1 MNRGGRGRTRGG
13 RSRRL
18 GNTGKQTEM
27 GTVSEEAPWA
37 LCKKIFG
44 DDDNM
49 MQCEGC
55 LTWTC
60 IKCAD
65 VTVDQY
71 NFMTGK
77 DQVKWYCSECN
88 DKSKNTD
95 GNITNEMLMTFM
107 KNRNQNLTDIM
118 SQLALKAD
126 KTETDK
132 INKQINELDKCL
144 VNQITGIDGSL
155 EVLENNTNETPPP
168 AQPSISKEAERGM
181 VARATNELKEHN
193 DRKNNVIVSNMPES
207 KSNLKVKCRKH
218 DLHLAIKL
226 SNHCDEF
233 QDDEII
239 DVNAE
244 TARPII
250 VKYKDEQAKV
260 KLTTNPV
267 SLKNSEE
274 PYKNEDTA

>member
-1 MNRGGRGRTRGG
+1 
-13 RSRRL
+13 
-18 GNTGKQTEM
+18 M
-27 GTVSEEAPWA
+27 GTASEEAPCA
-37 LCKKIFG
+37 LCKKVFG

-49 MQCEGC
+49 RQCEGC

-71 NFMTGK
+71 NFMMGK

-88 DKSKNTD
+88 EKSKNTD
-95 GNITNEMLMTFM
+95 GNVTNEMLMTFM
-107 KNRNQNLTDIM
+107 KNMNQNLTDIT

-132 INKQINELDKCL
+132 INKHINELDKRL
-144 VNQITGIDGSL
+144 ANQITGIDERL
-155 EVLENNTNETPPP
+155 EVLENTTNETPPP
-168 AQPSISKEAERGM
+168 AQPPISKEAEREM

-193 DRKNNVIVSNMPES
+193 DRKNVIVFHMPES
-207 KSNLKVKCRKH
+207 RSNLKVECRKH
-218 DLHLAIKL
+218 DLDLAIKL

-239 DVNAE
+239 DVKRLGE
-244 TARPII
+244 KMQRLP
-250 VKYKDEQAKV
+250 DQ
-260 KLTTNPV
+260 
-267 SLKNSEE
+267 
-274 PYKNEDTA
+274 